1 MAKWYETMSTHAEH
15 TRDKL
20 IALSHALGRAERQ
33 LAILGEGNT
42 SARLEGSTFLVKASG
57 STLRTLNETHLVECR
72 SEPLLALL
80 DRAGLSDQQIEDAL
94 FDCRVNPD
102 AKKPSI
108 ESLFHA
114 YLLSLPG
121 VGYVGHTHPVSING
135 ILCTPHA
142 AAFAKRRI
150 CPDEV
155 VCCGAAF
162 VLVPYVDPGLALA
175 QVIRR
180 KVARFMEKHGV
191 LPRVVLLENHGI
203 ITLGASPEA
212 VKAAMFMAD
221 KAARIFLHAASLG
234 GPRFLSGKEVDC
246 IANRVDEHYR
256 QRALKI

>member
-1 MAKWYETMSTHAEH
+1 MHLTSFVIGHWSFGLPPFASYSLHRWINLAKWYETMSTHTEH

-57 STLRTLNETHLVECR
+57 STLGTLNETHLVECR

-80 DRAGLSDQQIEDAL
+80 DREDLSDQQIEDAL

-142 AAFAKRRI
+142 AAFARRRM

-162 VLVPYVDPGLALA
+162 VLVPYVDPGVALA
-175 QVIRR
+175 QAIRR
-180 KVARFMEKHGV
+180 KVARFMEKRGV
-191 LPRVVLLENHGI
+191 PPGTSGQNAPVAPDGSRRLL
-203 ITLGASPEA
+203 
-212 VKAAMFMAD
+212 
-221 KAARIFLHAASLG
+221 
-234 GPRFLSGKEVDC
+234 
-246 IANRVDEHYR
+246 R
-256 QRALKI
+256 QL